1 MKLVEFARRYK
12 WYLLAA
18 LLIYL
23 VVSLWLLHATDDAQ
37 DVPFVYQVF

>member
-18 LLIYL
+18 LLLYL
-23 VVSLWLLHATDDAQ
+23 VVSLWLLHATDDAH

>member
-12 WYLLAA
+12 WHLLAV
-18 LLIYL
+18 LLLYL
-23 VVSLWLLHATDDAQ
+23 VASLWLLHATDDAD